1 MRKTALLVCC
11 TILLFSGCQG
21 AASSTDPQKQLL
33 EMKGY
38 EAEAV
43 VTRKTDHGE
52 NSYTTMQYFDM
63 EDGKYR
69 LEMVEPEEVK
79 GNFTVYDGEKVY
91 QFNPRTGTDMA
102 VEVTPD
108 QARNELFLGQFV
120 KNYLQ
125 SEGVSMANATV
136 GQRDCIVLEAVIP
149 GDFAYTATEKLW
161 LDTETGLPVKLVI
174 YDNQG
179 QERYVTEYEAFQYT
193 DSFPEGIFTPEYG
206 EKTGDGKNGTIR
218 KNYSRN

>member
-1 MRKTALLVCC
+1 MRKKALLLCC
-11 TILLFSGCQG
+11 TLLFLSGCQ
-21 AASSTDPQKQLL
+21 AANDGSKAQQQLL

-43 VTRKTDHGE
+43 VTRITDHGE
-52 NSYTTMQYFDM
+52 NSYTTKQYFEM
-63 EDGKYR
+63 ENGKYR

-125 SEGVSMANATV
+125 SEGVSMASATV
-136 GQRDCIVLEAVIP
+136 GESDCIVLEAVIP
-149 GDFAYTATEKLW
+149 GDFTYTATEKLW
-161 LDTETGLPVKLVI
+161 LDKETGLPVKMVI
-174 YDNQG
+174 YDTQG
-179 QERYVTEYEAFQYT
+179 QERYITEYESFTYT
-193 DSFPEGIFTPEYG
+193 DSFEEGLFTPEY
-206 EKTGDGKNGTIR
+206 R
-218 KNYSRN
+218 